1 MHQRP
6 IAERKQEIKNID
18 SERLY
23 YKVENKDSDLFKRAN
38 EFLAMEEKLR
48 EIQRNTIESQ
58 LPKFSKCKGKIGF
71 DRIVRYT
78 GFVFDDKESIDPKV
92 WKTKEENGEML
103 STPNLRTKVGRAM
116 NKFLGSFKRT
126 NVWDVDRLL
135 AIDEKPIYG
144 SFYIAKLF
152 EFNDR
157 IYIII
162 DSQLRD
168 VFEKNNTDIIEI
180 TNGEMTKA
188 IDDYKKK
195 KHNGR

>member
-1 MHQRP
+1 M
-6 IAERKQEIKNID
+6 
-18 SERLY
+18 
-23 YKVENKDSDLFKRAN
+23 
-38 EFLAMEEKLR
+38 
-48 EIQRNTIESQ
+48 
-58 LPKFSKCKGKIGF
+58 
-71 DRIVRYT
+71 
-78 GFVFDDKESIDPKV
+78 
-92 WKTKEENGEML
+92 
-103 STPNLRTKVGRAM
+103 
-116 NKFLGSFKRT
+116 
-126 NVWDVDRLL
+126 WDVDRLL

-157 IYIII
+157 IYITI

-195 KHNGR
+195 ETQWKIK

>member
-1 MHQRP
+1 MT
-6 IAERKQEIKNID
+6 RKEEILKAARDYISGVTMASPSN
-18 SERLY
+18 S
-23 YKVENKDSDLFKRAN
+23 
-38 EFLAMEEKLR
+38 
-48 EIQRNTIESQ
+48 
-58 LPKFSKCKGKIGF
+58 
-71 DRIVRYT
+71 
-78 GFVFDDKESIDPKV
+78 
-92 WKTKEENGEML
+92 KEENGEML

-126 NVWDVDRLL
+126 NVWDVDRLW

-188 IDDYKKK
+188 IDDYRHYKTTQQK
-195 KHNGR
+195 N